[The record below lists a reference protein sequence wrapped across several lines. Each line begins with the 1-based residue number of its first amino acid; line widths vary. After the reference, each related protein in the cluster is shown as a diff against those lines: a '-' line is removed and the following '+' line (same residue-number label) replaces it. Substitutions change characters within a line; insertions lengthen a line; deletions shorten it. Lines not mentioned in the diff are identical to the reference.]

1 MTSVTRGIFK
11 IKFLEKKIRL
21 KKISIKKILR
31 LKIKMTNVTPEV
43 FKQAIASIQIY
54 IKIKIYKRKALI
66 V

>member
-1 MTSVTRGIFK
+1 
-11 IKFLEKKIRL
+11 
-21 KKISIKKILR
+21 
-31 LKIKMTNVTPEV
+31 MTNVTPEV